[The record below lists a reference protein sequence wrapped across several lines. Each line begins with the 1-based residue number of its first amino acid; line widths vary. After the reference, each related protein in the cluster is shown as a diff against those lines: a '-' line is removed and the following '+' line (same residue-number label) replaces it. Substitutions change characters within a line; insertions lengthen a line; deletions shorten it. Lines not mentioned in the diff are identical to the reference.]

1 LHKFANAKVHLM
13 LYQLQNLSAEEQ
25 TLVQRSPIWVTL
37 LIACADHDIEE
48 SEIDRAKE
56 IIHIKSLAIQN
67 DVKNL
72 YKNLDQHVDEEIDFA
87 LKSLSSDGKERLAFL
102 EQHIAKLNDIFPKLD
117 HTYATQ
123 LYNSLV
129 SLATSVARADGGL
142 FGINKIG
149 KDEAKYIHLPMLK
162 KP

>member
-1 LHKFANAKVHLM
+1 M

-37 LIACADHDIEE
+37 LIACADYDIKEE
-48 SEIDRAKE
+48 EIDRAKE
-56 IIHIKSLAIQN
+56 IIHIKSFAVQN

-72 YKNLDQHVDEEIDFA
+72 YKNLDEHVDEEIDFA
-87 LKSLSSDGKERLAFL
+87 LKSLSADGAERMLFL

-117 HTYATQ
+117 HTYAKQ

-129 SLATSVARADGGL
+129 SLATSVARAEGGL
-142 FGINKIG
+142 FGIHKIG
-149 KDEAKYIHLPMLK
+149 QDEAKYIHLPMLQ

>member
-1 LHKFANAKVHLM
+1 M

-37 LIACADHDIEE
+37 LIACADYDIKEE
-48 SEIDRAKE
+48 EIDRAKE
-56 IIHIKSLAIQN
+56 IIHIKSFAVQN
-67 DVKNL
+67 DLKNL
-72 YKNLDQHVDEEIDFA
+72 YKNLDEHVDEEIDFA
-87 LKSLSSDGKERLAFL
+87 LKSLSADGAERMLFL

-117 HTYATQ
+117 HTYAKQ

-129 SLATSVARADGGL
+129 SLATSVARAEGGL
-142 FGINKIG
+142 FGIRKIG
-149 KDEAKYIHLPMLK
+149 QDEAKYIHLPMLQ

>member
-1 LHKFANAKVHLM
+1 M
-13 LYQLQNLSAEEQ
+13 
-25 TLVQRSPIWVTL
+25 
-37 LIACADHDIEE
+37 
-48 SEIDRAKE
+48 
-56 IIHIKSLAIQN
+56 
-67 DVKNL
+67 
-72 YKNLDQHVDEEIDFA
+72 DQHVDEEIDFA

-117 HTYATQ
+117 STYATQ

>member
-1 LHKFANAKVHLM
+1 MHKFAIAKVHLM

-37 LIACADHDIEE
+37 LIACADYDIKEE
-48 SEIDRAKE
+48 EIDRAKE
-56 IIHIKSLAIQN
+56 IIHIKSFAVQN

-72 YKNLDQHVDEEIDFA
+72 YKNLDEHVDEEIDFA
-87 LKSLSSDGKERLAFL
+87 LKSLSADGAERMLFL

-117 HTYATQ
+117 HTYAKQ

-129 SLATSVARADGGL
+129 SLATSVARAEGGL
-142 FGINKIG
+142 FGIRKIG
-149 KDEAKYIHLPMLK
+149 QDEAKYIHLPMLQ

>member
-1 LHKFANAKVHLM
+1 MHKFAIAKVHLM

-37 LIACADHDIEE
+37 LLACVDHDIDEK
-48 SEIDRAKE
+48 EIDRAKE
-56 IIHIKSLAIQN
+56 IIHIKSFTLQN

-72 YKNLDQHVDEEIDFA
+72 YKNLDTHVDEEIDFA

-117 HTYATQ
+117 STYATQ